1 MAVALSPIPTRR
13 RSRQA
18 TLRVLAPGAPPAPA
32 RPAHGGATPARRRP
46 QSEPDRRCHQ
56 ARPTRARCITDG
68 RTTRPSLAVRRR
80 RFVLGTVAAGLL
92 AALALPWSGTGGS
105 LATPGPALAGEKVVA
120 HSSYVVRPGDTLW
133 SIAAR
138 LDPTGDPRAVVA
150 QLETQVGGDNVVPGE
165 SLVLP

>member
-18 TLRVLAPGAPPAPA
+18 TLRVLAPGAPPTPS
-32 RPAHGGATPARRRP
+32 RPAHGGALPGRHLP

-56 ARPTRARCITDG
+56 ARPTRAGCITDG
-68 RTTRPSLAVRRR
+68 RTTRPSVAVRRR
-80 RFVLGTVAAGLL
+80 RFLLGTVAAGLL
-92 AALALPWSGTGGS
+92 VALALPWSGTGGS
-105 LATPGPALAGEKVVA
+105 LATPGPALAGEKVLSHA
-120 HSSYVVRPGDTLW
+120 AYVVQPGDTLW

-138 LDPTGDPRAVVA
+138 LDPTGDPRSVVA

>member
-1 MAVALSPIPTRR
+1 MAVAFAPIPTGRR
-13 RSRQA
+13 RQA
-18 TLRVLAPGAPPAPA
+18 SLRLVAPGALPAPS
-32 RPAHGGATPARRRP
+32 RPAHGGATPARHLP

-56 ARPTRARCITDG
+56 ARPTRARCVTDG
-68 RTTRPSLAVRRR
+68 RTTRPSVAVRRR

-105 LATPGPALAGEKVVA
+105 LATPGPALAGETVAA

-133 SIAAR
+133 SIAVR
-138 LDPTGDPRAVVA
+138 LDPTGDPRPAVA
-150 QLETQVGGDNVVPGE
+150 QLETQVGSDTVVPGE